1 MEITAK
7 ERAAKLVSE
16 RSHIWNGYSKLPS
29 HSPLDHEIAATDI
42 AAAIRGA
49 VEAER
54 EACAKAVDSFNDI
67 RDFTLLSDAIRARG
81 NPTAEVK

>member
-1 MEITAK
+1 MKLTPEKRASAVFDNYPDLGSDAFYANI
-7 ERAAKLVSE
+7 ERL
-16 RSHIWNGYSKLPS
+16 
-29 HSPLDHEIAATDI
+29 I
-42 AAAIRGA
+42 AAAIRKA